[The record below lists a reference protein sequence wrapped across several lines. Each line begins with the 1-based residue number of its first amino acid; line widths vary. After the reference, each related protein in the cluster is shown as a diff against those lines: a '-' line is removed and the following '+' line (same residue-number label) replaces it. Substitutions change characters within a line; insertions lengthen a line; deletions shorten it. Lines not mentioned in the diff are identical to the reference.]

1 MERELGLELL
11 APFLV
16 QKRVMVFSI
25 VANHNDSSRGARA
38 DLTQQFEKLPKCLG
52 VENLL
57 LSLGKQLAVAQAHR
71 SEIAHAFACRSMKQN
86 WIFYFGWYPHPTAR
100 TMLLEMNLIQGPKIN
115 ADLLSQR
122 PEFFYAGSVIQDRRV
137 QSWAWACGAEIL
149 AGGRV
154 AGTVEY

>member
-1 MERELGLELL
+1 
-11 APFLV
+11 
-16 QKRVMVFSI
+16 MVFGV
-25 VANHNDSSRGARA
+25 VANEDDSSSGARGG
-38 DLTQQFEKLPKCLG
+38 LTQQFEKLPKCLG

-86 WIFYFGWYPHPTAR
+86 WIFYFGRHPHPTTR

-122 PEFFYAGSVIQDRRV
+122 PEFFYACSVIRDRRV
-137 QSWAWACGAEIL
+137 QSRAWACGAEIL

>member
-1 MERELGLELL
+1 MSFQILSIGLSWGLYGGRKWSENWGSSLL

-25 VANHNDSSRGARA
+25 IANHNDSSRGARA

-71 SEIAHAFACRSMKQN
+71 SEIAHAFACRSMKQH
-86 WIFYFGWYPHPTAR
+86 WILYFGWYPHPTAR
-100 TMLLEMNLIQGPKIN
+100 THAVGNEPHPGPK
-115 ADLLSQR
+115 DQR
-122 PEFFYAGSVIQDRRV
+122 
-137 QSWAWACGAEIL
+137 
-149 AGGRV
+149 
-154 AGTVEY
+154 